1 MVIQGSLFESTLVNR
16 YLMIIPPDND
26 TEKLLKQHK
35 MDFLLRFGEA
45 RFVRHPK
52 PPIEY
57 VRL

>member
-1 MVIQGSLFESTLVNR
+1 MQGSLFESTLVNR

-26 TEKLLKQHK
+26 TDKLLKQYK

-45 RFVRHPK
+45 RFVRHSK

-57 VRL
+57 VRF